1 MWLSVFGRQPIKLHV
16 LEAPNPRIV
25 DCPWTRGR
33 SSNPTG
39 STLSHVSA
47 LAQAIWDA
55 ARGNLVRIGSLNA
68 RIVELV

>member
-25 DCPWTRGR
+25 DCPWTRGW

-39 STLSHVSA
+39 GTLSHASA
-47 LAQAIWDA
+47 LALGCR
-55 ARGNLVRIGSLNA
+55 ARQSRAHRFLERQD
-68 RIVELV
+68 R